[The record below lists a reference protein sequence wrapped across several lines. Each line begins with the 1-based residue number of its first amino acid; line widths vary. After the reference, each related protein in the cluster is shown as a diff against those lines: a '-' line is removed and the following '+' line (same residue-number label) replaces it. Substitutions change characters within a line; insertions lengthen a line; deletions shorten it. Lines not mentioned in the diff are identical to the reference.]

1 MNRKKFF
8 KRESTVG
15 FIFLGVVLIGMV
27 IGISFSILNSENIGN
42 PTNYT
47 FETIDGETIDLAE
60 HKGKIVIIYFHFLE
74 CSFCAKTTPLLAKIE
89 DDYSNNS
96 LYIITITIELV
107 DTNGALNNWRSS
119 YNATWDLVRDDI
131 DHSISSRYDI
141 SITPT
146 TLIYDKN
153 GDLIIELLGITNFN
167 STVRSEID
175 SHL

>member
-8 KRESTVG
+8 KRESAVG
-15 FIFLGVVLIGMV
+15 FIFLGIILIGMV
-27 IGISFSILNSENIGN
+27 IGISFSILNSENIEN

-47 FETIDGETIDLAE
+47 FETIGGETIDLADQ
-60 HKGKIVIIYFHFLE
+60 KGKIVIIYFHFLE
-74 CSFCAKTTPLLAKIE
+74 CSWCAITTPLLAKIE

-107 DTNGALNNWRSS
+107 DTNGELNNWRSNH
-119 YNATWDLVRDDI
+119 NATWDLVRDDI
-131 DHSISSRYDI
+131 DHSIGSRYDI

-153 GDLIIELLGITNFN
+153 GNLIIKLLGITNFN
-167 STVRSEID
+167 STVRSKID
-175 SHL
+175 THL